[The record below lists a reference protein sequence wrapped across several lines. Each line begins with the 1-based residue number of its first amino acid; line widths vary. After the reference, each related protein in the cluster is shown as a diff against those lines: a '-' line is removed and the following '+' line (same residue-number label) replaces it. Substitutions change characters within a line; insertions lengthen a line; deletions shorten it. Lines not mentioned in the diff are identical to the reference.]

1 MNCLLRKIATEFHVF
16 GKLAVKRS
24 LSPTT
29 NICKQYIYRKL
40 FEIQLAT
47 FYKTENCMPRTHKV
61 YKEAKR
67 KGSFPLELYSK
78 ALSLSENEFCE
89 YFLKHSSNVEKSKAS
104 GEKLKKINRTLRA
117 ISESNQALM
126 RANDEKTFLQEACR
140 IINVDC
146 GYKMVWVGIA
156 QEDKA
161 KSVLPVASAGFI
173 EGYLESLKI
182 TWADTMRGHGPT
194 GRAIRTGQPQVCVN
208 TGTDPTFKPWRKE
221 AIRRGYVS
229 SISLPLKSG
238 EKVFGALN
246 LYSAEQNIFSDD
258 EVKLLTE
265 LATDFA
271 NGIMMLRLKAEKE
284 RAQAEVFNQAALIDL
299 SPDGIFVRDLNGT
312 IKFWSKGAEKLYGWS
327 KKEVVGQNATKLLK
341 TKFPE
346 SYEQIIS
353 KLNRNNEWSGDLVH
367 YTKDGERII
376 VQSWWQPKVNETGN
390 IVEIMESNVDIT
402 DRIKAEEALE
412 KVKLDWERT
421 FDSVPD
427 LIAILDKN
435 HRIVRANKAMA
446 QALKTTPEQTIG
458 LSCYTCVHGTDEPP
472 RSCPHAKSLL
482 DEKEHTAEVH
492 EDRLGG
498 DFLVSTTPLKDE
510 FGRVVGSV
518 HVARNITERK
528 EIENALRKSE
538 EKYRSYIE
546 VTGELGWTTNANGE
560 VVEDI
565 PTFRNYTGQS
575 YEEVKGWGWS
585 KALHPEDLERTT
597 MVWKKAL
604 KNKSNYEIEYRLKRR
619 DGVYRHFLARGVPLL
634 DEYGS
639 VVDWVG
645 TCIDITKRKE
655 IENELMETL
664 KASQSRQSEVSALL
678 EASKAVLIHR
688 EFNKASKVIFDCCKN
703 LLGATAGYVAL
714 LSDDEKENQV
724 LFLDA
729 GGLPC
734 TVNPTLPMPIR
745 GLRANAY
752 RTGKVAYNNDF
763 GNSQWAELMPEGH
776 VILANVLFAP
786 LTIDNRTVGIIGLA
800 NKPKPFTERDAQM
813 AAAFGEIASVA
824 LINSQTFEKLAEN
837 EELLKTH
844 SQNLEQ
850 MVEEKTNQLRDS
862 ERLATIGA
870 TAGMVGHD
878 IRNPLQAII
887 SDIYLAKEELAFCQD
902 NENRTAIE
910 ENLSEIEKNAEYI
923 NKIVADLQDFARPLI
938 PCIQR
943 LDLKKIILESLSS
956 INIPENIAVSCTV
969 NESANEIMADE
980 NWVKRILFNLVN
992 NAIQAMPKGGTF
1004 TILAYGD
1011 NSSITISVQDTGF
1024 GIPEEV
1030 KSRLFTPLFTTK
1042 SKGQGFGLAVIKRLT
1057 EALNGKVT
1065 FDSEIG
1071 KGTTFKINLP
1081 AISNGKKKAT
1091 QE

>member
-1 MNCLLRKIATEFHVF
+1 M
-16 GKLAVKRS
+16 S
-24 LSPTT
+24 
-29 NICKQYIYRKL
+29 
-40 FEIQLAT
+40 
-47 FYKTENCMPRTHKV
+47 RTHKV
-61 YKEAKR
+61 YKEAER
-67 KGSFPLELYSK
+67 NSSFPLELYRK
-78 ALSLSENEFCE
+78 AVSLNENEFCE
-89 YFLKHSSNVEKSKAS
+89 YFLKYSGNVAKSNTSE
-104 GEKLKKINRTLRA
+104 ENLKKINRTLRA
-117 ISESNQALM
+117 ISDSNQALM
-126 RANDEKTFLQEACR
+126 RANDEKSFLQEACR
-140 IINVDC
+140 IINIDC

-156 QEDKA
+156 QEDNA
-161 KSVLPVASAGFI
+161 KSVLPVSSAGFE
-173 EGYLESLKI
+173 EGYLEALKI
-182 TWADTMRGHGPT
+182 TWADTTRGRGPT

-208 TGTDPTFKPWRKE
+208 IQTDPTFKPWRKE
-221 AIRRGYVS
+221 AIRRGYAS
-229 SISLPLKSG
+229 SIALPLKSG

-271 NGIMMLRLKAEKE
+271 NGIMMLRLKVEKE
-284 RAQAEVFNQAALIDL
+284 CAQAEVFNQAALIDL

-312 IKFWSKGAEKLYGWS
+312 IRFWSKGAQKLYGWS
-327 KKEVVGQNATKLLK
+327 KEEAVGKNANKLLK
-341 TKFPE
+341 TEFPE

-353 KLNRNNEWSGDLVH
+353 RLKKNNEWSGDLVH
-367 YTKDGERII
+367 SAKDGRRII
-376 VQSWWQPKVNETGN
+376 VQSWWQPKLDETGN

-402 DRIKAEEALE
+402 DRMKVEEALE
-412 KVKLDWERT
+412 KVKVDWERT

-427 LIAILDKN
+427 LIAILDNN

-446 QALKTTPEQTIG
+446 QAIKTTPEQAIG
-458 LSCYTCVHGTDEPP
+458 LSCYRCVHGTDEPP
-472 RSCPHAKSLL
+472 KSCPHAKSLT
-482 DEKEHTAEVH
+482 DQKEHTAEVH

-546 VTGELGWTTNANGE
+546 VTGELGWTTNAKGE

-597 MVWKKAL
+597 MVWKKAI
-604 KNKSNYEIEYRLKRR
+604 KNKSNYEIEYRLRRR

-634 DEYGS
+634 NEYGS

-645 TCIDITKRKE
+645 TCIDITRRKE
-655 IENELMETL
+655 IENELLETL
-664 KASQSRQSEVSALL
+664 KASQARQSEVSALL

-729 GGLPC
+729 GELPC
-734 TVNPTLPMPIR
+734 TVDPALPMPIR

-763 GNSQWAELMPEGH
+763 GNSQWIELMPDGH
-776 VILANVLFAP
+776 VTLGNVMFAP
-786 LTIDNRTVGIIGLA
+786 LTIDNRTVGIMGLA

-824 LINSQTFEKLAEN
+824 LINSQTFEKLSRN

-844 SQNLEQ
+844 SENLEQ
-850 MVEEKTNQLRDS
+850 MVEEKTKQLRDS

-887 SDIYLAKEELAFCQD
+887 SDIYLAKEELAFCPD
-902 NENRTAIE
+902 NENKAAIKE
-910 ENLSEIEKNAEYI
+910 SLSEIEKNAEYI
-923 NKIVADLQDFARPLI
+923 NKIVADLQDFARPLN

-943 LDLKKIILESLSS
+943 IELKEIILETLSS
-956 INIPENIAVSCTV
+956 VNIPENITVSSTV
-969 NESANEIMADE
+969 NENANEIMADE
-980 NWVKRILFNLVN
+980 NWIKRILFNLVN

-1004 TILAYGD
+1004 TILARRD
-1011 NSSITISVQDTGF
+1011 NSTITISVQDTGL

-1030 KSRLFTPLFTTK
+1030 KSKIFSPLFTTK

-1065 FDSEIG
+1065 FESEPG
-1071 KGTTFKINLP
+1071 KGTIFKIHLP
-1081 AISNGKKKAT
+1081 AVPYGKKKVS
-1091 QE
+1091 EG